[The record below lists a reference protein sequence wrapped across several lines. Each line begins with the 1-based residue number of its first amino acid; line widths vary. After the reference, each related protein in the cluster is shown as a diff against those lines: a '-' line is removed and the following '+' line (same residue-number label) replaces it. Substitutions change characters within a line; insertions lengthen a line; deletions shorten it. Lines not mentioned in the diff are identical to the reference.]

1 MSQKDLI
8 IEGARQNNLKNIT
21 LSLPHNKVIAIT
33 GVSGSG
39 KSSLAFDT
47 IFAEGQWRF
56 IESLSTYAR
65 LFLEKLDRPDVDAI
79 RNIRPAIALEQKNPV
94 RGSRSTV
101 GTLTEL
107 YELFRLLYSK
117 ISTPHCPNCG
127 KEIRQW
133 DPAQVVAELLE
144 KYSGQKAVIIFTAN
158 ESAEEL
164 KRRGFHR
171 VWVDGEI
178 QEIEDVRSNEEKVRG
193 KESGVRRKEQPL
205 APHASRLT
213 SHPSLEIV
221 LDRLV
226 IRDPQR
232 LGDSVEMAWKE
243 GRGGIKVII
252 VRGQESGVRSKEE
265 QPPHVSP
272 LTPHSVLSFSSGN
285 ECEECGIELPLPTA
299 LLFSFNHPVGA
310 CPVCKGFGNTL
321 LYDEDLIIPDKSL
334 ALAKGAVDPW
344 NKPAYR
350 WWRRQLLDKGRKAG
364 LDIHKPYEEFTPDEK
379 KLLFKGGEGF
389 YGIDDFF
396 EDMEGRRYK
405 LHVRVFLSRYRRGF
419 TCPECGGKRLT
430 REALA
435 YKMGGLD
442 IAELCRMSVS
452 ENAKFFSGIELSPF
466 KRDIAKELLRQ
477 ISMKL
482 QFLEKV
488 GLNYLTLDRYGK
500 TLSGGEY
507 QRINLSNQLASLLT
521 GTLYVLDEPTVGL
534 HARDTERI
542 ARIMKQLA
550 DLGNTVIVVEHDRW
564 VIEAAEWIV
573 ELGPGGGHRGGEIVF
588 SGPAEAFLKADT
600 LTARY
605 MRGAEKVGVT
615 RQTPRDSGMTLS
627 LSGARG
633 NNLKGV
639 DLNVPLQT
647 LTVVSGVSGSG
658 KSSLVVGTLY
668 RALSKRFKTENEPPL
683 PFDRLEGDTYLK
695 GVKLI
700 DQSPIGRSPR
710 SNPVTYLKIF
720 DQIRKL
726 FSEQREARAYGYG
739 PGFFSFNVPG
749 GRCETCKGEGYELM
763 EMYFFEDLYVR
774 CERCDG
780 QRYGLEAL
788 RIRYR
793 DKNIS
798 DVLNMTVE
806 EAYDFFFDRP
816 KIRAQ
821 LGLMVDT
828 GLGYLRLGQPATTL
842 SGGEAQRLKICAEM
856 GSAKMRGLL
865 YILDEPTVGLHFA
878 DVQALLDVLDRLVD
892 NGNTVLVIEHNLD
905 VIRAADTIIDLG
917 PEGGDKGGRIIF
929 EGTPAQIVKS
939 KKSYTGKYLR
949 SYR

>member
-1 MSQKDLI
+1 MSNKDLI
-8 IEGARQNNLKNIT
+8 IEGARQNNLRNIS
-21 LSLPHNKVIAIT
+21 LSLPHNQVVAIT

-79 RNIRPAIALEQKNPV
+79 HNIRPAIALEQKNPV

-107 YELFRLLYSK
+107 YELFRLLYAK

-127 KEIRQW
+127 KEIRMW
-133 DPAQVVAELLE
+133 DPDQVVAELLE
-144 KYSGQKAVIIFTAN
+144 KYSGKKAVIIFNTHD
-158 ESAEEL
+158 SLAEL
-164 KRRGFHR
+164 RRRGFLR
-171 VWVDGEI
+171 LLVNGAIRDI
-178 QEIEDVRSNEEKVRG
+178 SEIEDE
-193 KESGVRRKEQPL
+193 
-205 APHASRLT
+205 AS
-213 SHPSLEIV
+213 PGPFEVV

-226 IRDPQR
+226 IRDEPR
-232 LGDSVEMAWKE
+232 LADSVEMAWKE
-243 GRGGIKVII
+243 GK
-252 VRGQESGVRSKEE
+252 GQLKIMVMDHAGEM
-265 QPPHVSP
+265 
-272 LTPHSVLSFSSGN
+272 SVQKFSSGN
-285 ECEECGIELPLPTA
+285 TCEECGIELPLPTA

-321 LYDEDLIIPDKSL
+321 LYDEDLIIPDKSRTL
-334 ALAKGAVDPW
+334 AEGAIDPW

-350 WWRRQLLDKGRKAG
+350 WWKRQLLDKGRKTG
-364 LDIHKPYEEFTPDEK
+364 LDMRKPYGEFTSDEK
-379 KLLFKGGEGF
+379 KLLFKGGDGF

-419 TCPECGGKRLT
+419 TCPECQGKRLT
-430 REALA
+430 KEALS
-435 YKMGGLD
+435 YKISGLD
-442 IAELCRMSVS
+442 IAEVCRLSVTGS
-452 ENAKFFSGIELSPF
+452 IKFFAGMELSPF
-466 KRDIAKELLRQ
+466 KRGVSKELLHQ

-482 QFLEKV
+482 QFLDKV
-488 GLNYLTLDRYGK
+488 GLGYLTLDRYGK

-542 ARIMKQLA
+542 AGIMNQLA
-550 DLGNTVIVVEHDRW
+550 DQGNTVIVVEHDRG
-564 VIEAAEWIV
+564 VIEAAGWIV
-573 ELGPGGGHRGGEIVF
+573 ELGPGGGHKGGEVVF
-588 SGPAEAFLKADT
+588 SGPSQEFLKADT
-600 LTARY
+600 LTSRY
-605 MRGAEKVGVT
+605 MRGIERVEVPHKMRAS
-615 RQTPRDSGMTLS
+615 SGKNLS
-627 LSGARG
+627 LFGARG

-639 DLNVPLQT
+639 NLGVPLNT
-647 LTVVSGVSGSG
+647 FTVVSGVSGSG
-658 KSSLVVGTLY
+658 KSSLVVETLY
-668 RALSKRFKTENEPPL
+668 RALSKKFGTGNEPPL
-683 PFDRLEGDTYLK
+683 PFDRMDGDGHLV

-763 EMYFFEDLYVR
+763 EMYFFEDLYIR
-774 CERCDG
+774 CEKCDG
-780 QRYGLEAL
+780 RRYGPEAL
-788 RIRYR
+788 RIQYR
-793 DKNIS
+793 EKNIS
-798 DVLNMTVE
+798 DILDMTVE
-806 EAYDFFFDRP
+806 EAYEFFFDQP
-816 KIRAQ
+816 KIMAQ

-828 GLGYLRLGQPATTL
+828 GLGYLRLGQPGTTL

-856 GSAKMRGLL
+856 GPTPSPLAKRGNDKGGHL

-878 DVQALLDVLDRLVD
+878 DVQALLDVLDRLVEA
-892 NGNTVLVIEHNLD
+892 GNTVLVIEHNLD
-905 VIRAADTIIDLG
+905 VIRAADRIIDLG
-917 PEGGDKGGRIIF
+917 PEGGDKGGTIIF
-929 EGTPAQIVKS
+929 EGTPADIIKS
-939 KKSYTGKYLR
+939 RKSYTGKYLR
-949 SYR
+949 NYR